1 MIKAVIFDLDG
12 VLVTTDEL
20 HYAAWKKLGE
30 EIGIFN
36 FTIEDNIRQRGVSR
50 MASLEILLEKTD
62 KVYSEEEKLAM
73 ADVKNNYYKAM
84 LEDLGEDDRL
94 PGVDAFL
101 SFLKEKGIKCA
112 VGSASKNA
120 AVILEKTGLAPML
133 DAVASGEDVT
143 RSKPDPQVF
152 LVAADKLGV
161 PYSNCLVVEDA
172 DAGVQAGKA
181 AGMKVLAV
189 GSAKNNALADYHADD
204 LSKFDYSLAF

>member
-62 KVYSEEEKLAM
+62 KVYSEEEKLTL

-84 LEDLGEDDRL
+84 LEDLNENDRL

-112 VGSASKNA
+112 VGSASRNA

-161 PYSNCLVVEDA
+161 PYSDCLVVEDA

-204 LSKFDYSLAF
+204 LSKFDYSLTF